1 MKRLSRSNIILLGIP
16 YFNITSRINTPAK
29 YLVLYPLG
37 NGIKIAYFVSRSTTT
52 IMYSYITLSK
62 LGDYRRGPIKSI
74 EITFYNPSGA
84 LLGWRSL

>member
-16 YFNITSRINTPAK
+16 CFNIISLTNSPTK

-52 IMYSYITLSK
+52 IIYSYITLSK
-62 LGDYRRGPIKSI
+62 LGEGRRGPTKSI
-74 EITFYNPSGA
+74 KITFYNPLGA
-84 LLGWRSL
+84 LLG